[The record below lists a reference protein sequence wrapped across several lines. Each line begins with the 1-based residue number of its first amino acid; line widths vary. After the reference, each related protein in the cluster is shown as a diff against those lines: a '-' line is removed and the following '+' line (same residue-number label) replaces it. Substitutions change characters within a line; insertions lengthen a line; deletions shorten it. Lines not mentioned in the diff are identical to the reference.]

1 MGMLD
6 GKVAII
12 TGATSGI
19 GARTTDLFIEEGAKV
34 VFTGR
39 RKANGEALAAKLGKN
54 ASFVRA
60 DATLEEDWRRVV
72 EQTLATFGNSIACLT
87 MREGLRSPAASP
99 RFP

>member
-54 ASFVRA
+54 ALFVRA
-60 DATLEEDWRRVV
+60 DATLEEDWRRVI
-72 EQTLATFGNSIACLT
+72 EQTLTSFGRTRL
-87 MREGLRSPAASP
+87 LV
-99 RFP
+99 